1 MQKYRL
7 ISKKG
12 EGTFSEV
19 LKAQS
24 IKTGKYVAIKCMKNH
39 FESIEQVSVTRIVI
53 ITCSP
58 NSITF
63 MGPHGKFGTD
73 LHIVSEGGFVFQMS
87 PVLTFLTSETYVYSF
102 IGQQLERDP
111 SPEASITSPSD
122 H

>member
-39 FESIEQVSVTRIVI
+39 FESIEQVSCNFLISIV
-53 ITCSP
+53 
-58 NSITF
+58 NSMSF
-63 MGPHGKFGTD
+63 
-73 LHIVSEGGFVFQMS
+73 LHVF
-87 PVLTFLTSETYVYSF
+87 LL
-102 IGQQLERDP
+102 
-111 SPEASITSPSD
+111 
-122 H
+122 